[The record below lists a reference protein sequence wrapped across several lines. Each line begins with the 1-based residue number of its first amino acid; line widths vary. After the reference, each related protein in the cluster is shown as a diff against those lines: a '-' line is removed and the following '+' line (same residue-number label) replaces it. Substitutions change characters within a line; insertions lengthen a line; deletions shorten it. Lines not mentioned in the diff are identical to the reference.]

1 MEIWGRHF
9 EQSIES
15 IGSSSLGFCL
25 NLVFLSCFFF
35 FHFVFFFLFCFVLF
49 CFFNEGP
56 SFQIQKAYMVTVCYY
71 PVLSPHLGPF
81 QFVCIFS
88 LKKQNTQA

>member
-35 FHFVFFFLFCFVLF
+35 FHFVFFFFVLFCFVLF
-49 CFFNEGP
+49 F
-56 SFQIQKAYMVTVCYY
+56 
-71 PVLSPHLGPF
+71 
-81 QFVCIFS
+81 
-88 LKKQNTQA
+88 

>member
-25 NLVFLSCFFF
+25 NLVFLSFFF
-35 FHFVFFFLFCFVLF
+35 FSTLFFFFCFVLF
-49 CFFNEGP
+49 CFVFLMKGP
-56 SFQIQKAYMVTVCYY
+56 PSKFRKHTW
-71 PVLSPHLGPF
+71 
-81 QFVCIFS
+81 
-88 LKKQNTQA
+88 